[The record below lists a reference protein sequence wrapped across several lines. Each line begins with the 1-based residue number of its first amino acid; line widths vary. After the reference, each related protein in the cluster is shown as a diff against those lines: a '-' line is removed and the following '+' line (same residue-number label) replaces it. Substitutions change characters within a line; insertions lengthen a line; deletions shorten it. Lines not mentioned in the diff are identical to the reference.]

1 MVHYTGYSFM
11 VSGYNR
17 LPIVTWLREQAT
29 EGLVHAQEAGE
40 MITLV
45 GGYPSLAIGELLDCR
60 QHDTGRILRESLAAE
75 GAALAPIGTFVV
87 VRGAFAVAA
96 GRHPGR
102 AALERGLQPGDGHR
116 RLPNCWLARRRA
128 TQPCRQPSPTAGSST
143 CALSMPRQ
151 RDLAKLAAC
160 LTAVERRLDAL
171 TTNDD

>member
-75 GAALAPIGTFVV
+75 GAAYPGGEVGDQRMARPSSAGTSS
-87 VRGAFAVAA
+87 
-96 GRHPGR
+96 
-102 AALERGLQPGDGHR
+102 
-116 RLPNCWLARRRA
+116 A
-128 TQPCRQPSPTAGSST
+128 TR
-143 CALSMPRQ
+143 
-151 RDLAKLAAC
+151 
-160 LTAVERRLDAL
+160 
-171 TTNDD
+171 